1 VKLARL
7 EIDGFRCFREKRI
20 LNFKEGRSLCLLA
33 ENGRGKTS
41 IADALEFWSTGDVSW
56 THRDG
61 IGLGA
66 LIHLDRDDALVEV
79 RVDGVGVASRKLQG
93 RKAEPLVAGAGPLAV
108 DFRSEQLPILHHR
121 TMAGFVDKTANDK
134 RTELLEALGLSE
146 LSEFRR
152 GVRSAA
158 QKSKRLEKEAGMQL
172 IDAEHAWQEELDA
185 ETLATILKRLS
196 RDAQLES
203 EIKDEKGL
211 AAWEPKSSGPKRSI
225 DILSLANE
233 VAAADQA
240 LRETPLGLWESAVAN
255 REGAEQRNLSVLL
268 EVGQQVVKDSDEDA
282 CPLCLVEQDRANLL
296 ERVRQRS
303 AELAA
308 ATKDFDQA
316 EDQVQQ
322 HQLAV
327 NRLVR
332 AVDGYLESEHSELGE
347 HESSLEISRQEF
359 SSYAEA
365 LDIARRNRSEL
376 STDIPEISR
385 EVLSELNRDA
395 LAAPADIGPAM
406 LRLSKLKG
414 RLETLTRARARA
426 KETMGKKRAAEAAAD
441 IADATVESA
450 VQQALDQINEPL
462 SSYYGLLVGQSA
474 YTDLRLTYTEGRAGG
489 IEFEFKWDNRHP
501 VKPPQKIMSESEL
514 NALGLALFLAR
525 IQVDAPTW
533 RTMVLDDVIASFDS
547 VHQTRLV
554 RLLNQEFA
562 GWQILLLTHDQQL
575 SRTINAESP
584 DWLLEKVTAWTPQE
598 GPSFGSGS
606 MRKRLK
612 ERLDAGEPAEE
623 LGGLA
628 RQAIEEALERPV
640 RRLGLQIRHDPS
652 NLYSADEYRRALVDG
667 LANGGF
673 PRAEDSILDRLRTD
687 GSISNRA
694 CHYRNH
700 EPGVT
705 EQDLRVLLDD
715 LDALDRLFHCS
726 TCGKK
731 VWEVPHQ
738 GSSRCQCECGELS
751 CA

>member
-1 VKLARL
+1 MKLARL
-7 EIDGFRCFREKRI
+7 EIDGFRCFREKRT
-20 LNFKEGRSLCLLA
+20 LTFGKGRSLCLLA

-61 IGLGA
+61 VGMGA
-66 LIHLDRDDALVEV
+66 LVHLDRKDALVEV

-93 RKAEPLVAGAGPLAV
+93 RKADPLVAGAGPLAV

-121 TMAGFVDKTANDK
+121 TMAGFVNKTANDK

-158 QKSKRLEKEAGMQL
+158 QKLKRLEKEADLQQVE
-172 IDAEHAWQEELDA
+172 AEQAWQEELET
-185 ETLATILKRLS
+185 ETLATILMRLS
-196 RDAQLES
+196 REAQLGS
-203 EIKDEKGL
+203 EIKDEIGL
-211 AAWEPKSSGPKRSI
+211 AEWKPESSGPKRATNA
-225 DILSLANE
+225 LSLAQE

-240 LRETPLGLWESAVAN
+240 LREAPLGLWESAVAN
-255 REGAEQRNLSVLL
+255 RMAAEQRNFSVLL
-268 EVGQQVVKDSDEDA
+268 EVGQHIVKNSDEDR

-296 ERVRQRS
+296 ELVTRRS
-303 AELAA
+303 AELAN
-308 ATKDFDQA
+308 ATEEFDQA
-316 EDQVQQ
+316 EDQIQE

-332 AVDGYLESEHSELGE
+332 AVDEYLASEHPNLGE
-347 HESSLEISRQEF
+347 HESGLKTSRQEF
-359 SSYAEA
+359 ANYTKA
-365 LDIARRNRSEL
+365 LDVARRNRSEL
-376 STDIPEISR
+376 SIDMPEING
-385 EVLSELNRDA
+385 ELLDGLKRDA
-395 LAAPADIGPAM
+395 LVAPADIGPAM

-426 KETMGKKRAAEAAAD
+426 KETTGKRRAAEAAAD

-462 SSYYGLLVGQSA
+462 STYYGQLVGQSV
-474 YTDLRLTYTEGRAGG
+474 YSDLRLTYTEGRAGG
-489 IEFEFKWDNRHP
+489 IEFEFMWDNRHP

-525 IQVDAPTW
+525 IKVDAPDW

-562 GWQILLLTHDQQL
+562 DWQILLLTHDQQL
-575 SRTINAESP
+575 SRTISAESP

-598 GPSFGSGS
+598 GPSFGSGN

-628 RQAIEEALERPV
+628 RQAIEESLERPV
-640 RRLGLQIRHDPS
+640 RRLGLQIRHDPT
-652 NLYSADEYRRALVDG
+652 NVYSADEYRRALVDG

-705 EQDLRVLLDD
+705 EQDLRVLLED
-715 LDALDRLFHCS
+715 LESLDRLFHCN
-726 TCGKK
+726 TCEKK

-738 GSSRCQCECGELS
+738 GSSRCQCACGELY